1 MTPWTVASLFPLSMG
16 FFKARIMKWVAISF
30 SRGSSW
36 SRDQTHILQVS
47 CTASGFFLSFSFF
60 YTTEPPGEPPKF
72 LSVLFPMSL
81 QYKGQDTFGAAPSLV
96 FWFACFMHHSGFT
109 ASQFVHMFSLT
120 IYFTFPLH
128 WSLFPLS
135 FILTAHKPASILL
148 TETILSS
155 RKEPPAVSTAAPF
168 LAAPTPPGRA
178 EWFTAHREAS
188 QTFWDE
194 SSSLPQTVL
203 FGKLLNLY
211 VSQLL
216 HILKGG
222 DNSIYFTVLLWAL
235 NKLYMYTFGTVPGI

>member
-1 MTPWTVASLFPLSMG
+1 MCYFPCHRNIKAKTRLALPTP
-16 FFKARIMKWVAISF
+16 
-30 SRGSSW
+30 
-36 SRDQTHILQVS
+36 Q
-47 CTASGFFLSFSFF
+47 SGFLVCLLVSWITQVLWPLNLFTCSLLPFL
-60 YTTEPPGEPPKF
+60 
-72 LSVLFPMSL
+72 
-81 QYKGQDTFGAAPSLV
+81 
-96 FWFACFMHHSGFT
+96 C
-109 ASQFVHMFSLT
+109 
-120 IYFTFPLH
+120 FTFPLH

-155 RKEPPAVSTAAPF
+155 RKELPAVSTAAPF
-168 LAAPTPPGRA
+168 LAAPIPRDRA

-188 QTFWDE
+188 QIFWDE

-222 DNSIYFTVLLWAL
+222 DNSIYLTVLLWAL
-235 NKLYMYTFGTVPGI
+235 NKLYMYTFGTVPGIWQYPLLSFLPLRRNTHQKTNTLSLGSPVSMKQNKQDNNQVSQHPWN